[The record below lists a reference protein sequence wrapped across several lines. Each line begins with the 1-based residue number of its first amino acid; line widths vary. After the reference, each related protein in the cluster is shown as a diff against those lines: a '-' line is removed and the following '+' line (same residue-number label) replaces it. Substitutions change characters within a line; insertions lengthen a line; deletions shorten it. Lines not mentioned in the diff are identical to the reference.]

1 MKGREEIA
9 ITTDIRGQFVFAKAP
24 KRRSTYIHDWLL
36 LIDRVGPDELMP
48 QKTNPMIYT
57 HLSYD
62 MVSHAVYLNES
73 PRWGWADEMGYKF
86 YTVTDDEKETIKSIL
101 KERNLRFI
109 KAINKVI
116 KR

>member
-1 MKGREEIA
+1 MEDREEVL
-9 ITTDIRGQFVFAKAP
+9 ITTELRGKFVFAKAP
-24 KRRSTYIHDWLL
+24 KGHSAYNHDWLL
-36 LIDRVGPDELMP
+36 LIDKVGPDEVMP

-62 MVSHAVYLNES
+62 IVSHAIYLDEC
-73 PRWGWADEMGYKF
+73 PRWGWPDEMGYKF
-86 YTVTDDEKETIKSIL
+86 YTVTDDEKETIKRIL